1 VLRKGERVRIT
12 VVVPGQG
19 KVARATLF
27 ARAQGTQGWIP
38 TAMKLEQRR
47 TYTAELPWR
56 ESSGPLLDYYAAAEV
71 VTDGAKK
78 IVTTPPEAPQRLHTV
93 TLA

>member
-1 VLRKGERVRIT
+1 
-12 VVVPGQG
+12 
-19 KVARATLF
+19 
-27 ARAQGTQGWIP
+27 
-38 TAMKLEQRR
+38 MKLEQRR